1 MNRLRILKS
10 LETLCRGFGCRRL
23 AGGGGGGGLGMG
35 GATVMGLGLR
45 AAGGGLGWRIEVMLT
60 RMKLN
65 EVALMFLL
73 EIGLKLMEFPL
84 TPFPKKKDKCQAA
97 FVNISISIKY
107 QYQYVLSC
115 IH

>member
-84 TPFPKKKDKCQAA
+84 TPFPQEDSWNSKDVIEGTRFLEKVKKTFAM
-97 FVNISISIKY
+97 
-107 QYQYVLSC
+107 
-115 IH
+115 